1 MKDMVEQRP
10 YRQRARAAAAD
21 DRTDRIMRAADEL
34 FREMPFEQLTLAA
47 VAERAGVG
55 LQTLIRRVGTKD
67 GLVRAAIE
75 HMAPQLQRWRGE
87 IPPPDPARVAAI
99 VCEQYRQTGDG
110 LDRMIR
116 QEDSSPA
123 LGEAVRAGRT
133 AHAAW
138 VSQVFDDAIAAVGPG
153 EREGLRARLIAV
165 TGVELY
171 LVLSRD
177 CGLDADRT
185 RQAVTAL
192 LRDTLAGA
200 A

>member
-1 MKDMVEQRP
+1 
-10 YRQRARAAAAD
+10 
-21 DRTDRIMRAADEL
+21 MRAADEL
-34 FREMPFEQLTLAA
+34 FREVPFEQLTLAA

-75 HMAPQLQRWRGE
+75 HMGPQLQRWRGE
-87 IPPPDPARVAAI
+87 VPPPDPERVAAI

-123 LGEAVRAGRT
+123 LHEAVRAGRI
-133 AHAAW
+133 AHADW
-138 VSQVFDDAIAAVGPG
+138 IGTVFADAIERCQPQ

-171 LVLSRD
+171 LVLTRD
-177 CGLDADRT
+177 CGLDGDQAR
-185 RQAVTAL
+185 RAVTAL
-192 LRDTLAGA
+192 LRDTIAGA